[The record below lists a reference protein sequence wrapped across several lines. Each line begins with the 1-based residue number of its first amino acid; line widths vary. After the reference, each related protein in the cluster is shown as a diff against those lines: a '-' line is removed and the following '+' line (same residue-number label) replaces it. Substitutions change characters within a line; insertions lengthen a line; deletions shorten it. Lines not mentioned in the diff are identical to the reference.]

1 MADVERSSCCA
12 PMRTVRCKRRGGRTR
27 QLSRT
32 ADCWGRLQDELE
44 SDHQYKQKHREPY
57 SFIDQMH
64 RKFVKGGR
72 SRGRS
77 SGARLRHCDVC
88 DWRGGTVR
96 LEAAELGGREIR
108 QRRGGTGARTLR
120 RRPRTAA
127 SCEGTLKKLQCGGP
141 PRLTQRDSG

>member
-1 MADVERSSCCA
+1 MADVVRSSCCA

-64 RKFVKGGR
+64 RKFVKGGGR
-72 SRGRS
+72 VEDHQVLDFVTAMCATGEADGTPGSRR
-77 SGARLRHCDVC
+77 ARR
-88 DWRGGTVR
+88 
-96 LEAAELGGREIR
+96 
-108 QRRGGTGARTLR
+108 
-120 RRPRTAA
+120 
-127 SCEGTLKKLQCGGP
+127 
-141 PRLTQRDSG
+141 QRDSPTT